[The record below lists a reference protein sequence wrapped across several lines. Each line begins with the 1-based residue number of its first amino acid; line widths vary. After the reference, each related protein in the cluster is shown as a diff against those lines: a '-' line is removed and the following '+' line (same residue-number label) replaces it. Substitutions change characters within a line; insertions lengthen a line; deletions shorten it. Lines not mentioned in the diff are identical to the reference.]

1 MNKGLYCENSIFRA
15 YVQNIRNA
23 QNYVYV
29 ENQYF
34 LGSSFDWTDSK
45 DAAVKLYI
53 ILKLM

>member
-45 DAAVKLYI
+45 DAAVKFY
-53 ILKLM
+53 LMW